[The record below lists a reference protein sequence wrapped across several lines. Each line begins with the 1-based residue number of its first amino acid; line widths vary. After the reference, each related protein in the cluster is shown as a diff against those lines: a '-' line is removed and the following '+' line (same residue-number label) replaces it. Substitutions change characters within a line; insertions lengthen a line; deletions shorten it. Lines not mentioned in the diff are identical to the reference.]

1 MQKPPPAN
9 RVEGYLDVEGLRT
22 FHIKAGGGHPIVLC
36 HGGSPGTCSS
46 VNWKL
51 NIEPL
56 ATAGFAVYAFDQ
68 PGFGLT
74 ENPDDYS
81 LDFRFA
87 HARAFVDKM
96 KIERY
101 HVMGNSMG
109 AYLAARLALEDSRVR
124 RLVLVSSNT
133 LAPKGSPESQAKSKR
148 HAEELRAYT
157 PNFENMMK
165 MTRGTLFHQNLVTE
179 EMVRERY
186 EMSTGKNYDAQLARA
201 GAAKSK
207 SLEDELGNLRTKTL
221 ILWGKNDHGTS
232 LDQALLLFQKIPQA
246 ELHVFDQCA
255 HWVQWDQA
263 ERFNNLVVE
272 FLKAENNSS
281 V

>member
-1 MQKPPPAN
+1 MQKPAPAN
-9 RVEGYLDVEGLRT
+9 RVEDYLEVEGLRT
-22 FHIKAGGGHPIVLC
+22 FYIRSGEGHPLVLF

-46 VNWKL
+46 VNWKP

-56 ATAGFAVYAFDQ
+56 AAAGFTVYAFDQ

-74 ENPDDYS
+74 DNPNDYS

-101 HVMGNSMG
+101 HVVGNSMG
-109 AYLAARLALEDSRVR
+109 AYLAARLALEDSKVR

-133 LAPKGSPESQAKSKR
+133 LAPKGSPESQAKSKK

-157 PNFENMMK
+157 PSFDHMMK
-165 MTRGTLFHQNLVTE
+165 MTRGTLFHQDLVTDAL
-179 EMVRERY
+179 VGERY
-186 EMSTGKNYDAQLARA
+186 EMSTGKNYAAQLARA
-201 GAAKSK
+201 GAARSK
-207 SLEDELGNLRTKTL
+207 SLEDELGNLKTKTL
-221 ILWGKNDHGTS
+221 ILWGRNDHSTS
-232 LDQALLLFQKIPQA
+232 LEQALLLFQKIPQA

-263 ERFNNLVVE
+263 ERFNNLVAE
-272 FLKAENNSS
+272 FLKFDNDSGL
-281 V
+281 

>member
-1 MQKPPPAN
+1 MQKPAPAN
-9 RVEGYLDVEGLRT
+9 RAEGYLDIEGLKT
-22 FHIKAGGGHPIVLC
+22 FYIRAGEGHPVVLC

-56 ATAGFAVYAFDQ
+56 AAAGFAIYAFDQ

-74 ENPDDYS
+74 DNPNDYS

-96 KIERY
+96 KIEHY

-109 AYLAARLALEDSRVR
+109 AYLAARLALEDSRSK

-133 LAPKGSPESQAKSKR
+133 LAPKGSAESQAKSKK

-157 PNFENMMK
+157 PSFENMRK
-165 MTRGTLFHQNLVTE
+165 MTQGTLFHQDLVTE
-179 EMVRERY
+179 ELVHERY
-186 EMSTGKNYDAQLARA
+186 EMSTGKNHEAQLKRALAR
-201 GAAKSK
+201 KSK
-207 SLEDELGNLRTKTL
+207 SLEDELGNLKTKTL

-232 LDQALLLFQKIPQA
+232 LEQALLLFHKIPQA
-246 ELHVFDQCA
+246 ELHIFDQCA
-255 HWVQWDQA
+255 HWVQWDHA
-263 ERFNNLVVE
+263 DRFNNLVAA
-272 FLKAENNSS
+272 FLKAEN
-281 V
+281 

>member
-1 MQKPPPAN
+1 MQKLAPAN
-9 RVEGYLDVEGLRT
+9 RVESYLEIEGLRT
-22 FHIKAGGGHPIVLC
+22 FYIKAGGGHPILLC

-56 ATAGFAVYAFDQ
+56 AAAGFAVYAFDQ

-74 ENPDDYS
+74 DNPNDYS
-81 LDFRFA
+81 LDFRLA

-101 HVMGNSMG
+101 HTMGNSMG
-109 AYLAARLALEDSRVR
+109 AYLAAWLALEDSRVR

-133 LAPKGSPESQAKSKR
+133 LAPKGSPESLAKSKR

-157 PNFENMMK
+157 PSFENMMK
-165 MTRGTLFHQNLVTE
+165 MTQGTLFHQDLVTE
-179 EMVRERY
+179 ELVGERY
-186 EMSTGKNYDAQLARA
+186 EMSTGKNYDAQLKRA
-201 GAAKSK
+201 GAARSK
-207 SLEDELGNLRTKTL
+207 SLEDELGNLKAKTL
-221 ILWGKNDHGTS
+221 ILWGKNDRGTS
-232 LDQALLLFQKIPQA
+232 LEQALLLFQKIPQA

-263 ERFNNLVVE
+263 ERFNNLVAE
-272 FLKAENNSS
+272 FLKAENDSS
-281 V
+281 R

>member
-1 MQKPPPAN
+1 MQKVTRN
-9 RVEGYLDVEGLRT
+9 HEYIEVLDLKT
-22 FHIKAGGGHPIVLC
+22 FYIKAGAGDPVVLC

-56 ATAGFAVYAFDQ
+56 AAAGFAVYAFDQ

-74 ENPDDYS
+74 DNPTDHS

-87 HARAFVDKM
+87 HARAFIDAM
-96 KIERY
+96 RLERY

-109 AYLAARLALEDSRVR
+109 AYLAARLALEDSRAQ

-133 LAPKGSPESQAKSKR
+133 LAPKGSPESQAKSKK

-157 PNFENMMK
+157 PSIDNMLK
-165 MTRGTLFHQNLVTE
+165 MTQGTLYRQDLVTE
-179 EMVRERY
+179 ELVRERY
-186 EMSTGKNYDAQLARA
+186 EMSTGKNYEAQLARVNA
-201 GAAKSK
+201 IKSK
-207 SLEDELGNLRTKTL
+207 SLVDELATLKAKTL
-221 ILWGKNDHGTS
+221 ILWGRDDHGTS
-232 LDQALLLFQKIPQA
+232 LDQALLLFQKIPNA
-246 ELHVFDQCA
+246 ELHIFDQCA

-263 ERFNNLVVE
+263 ARFNQLVPD
-272 FLKAENNSS
+272 FLGAND
-281 V
+281 

>member
-1 MQKPPPAN
+1 MQKPPLAN

-22 FHIKAGGGHPIVLC
+22 FYIKAGGGHPIVLC

-51 NIEPL
+51 NIEPV

-81 LDFRFA
+81 LDFRFV

-157 PNFENMMK
+157 PNVENMMK

-179 EMVRERY
+179 ELVRERY
-186 EMSTGKNYDAQLARA
+186 EMSAGKNYDAQLGRA

-263 ERFNNLVVE
+263 ERFNNLVAE
-272 FLKAENNSS
+272 FLKAENASS
-281 V
+281 L

>member
-1 MQKPPPAN
+1 MPKPHQS
-9 RVEGYLDVEGLRT
+9 RDYLDVLGLRT
-22 FHIKAGGGHPIVLC
+22 FYIRAGEGHPLVLC

-56 ATAGFAVYAFDQ
+56 AAAGLAIYAFDQ
-68 PGFGLT
+68 PGFGRT
-74 ENPDDYS
+74 DNPTDYS
-81 LDFRFA
+81 LDARFA
-87 HARAFVDKM
+87 HARAFVDAL

-109 AYLAARLALEDSRVR
+109 AYLAARLALEDPRAR

-133 LAPKGSPESQAKSKR
+133 LAPKGSLESQAKSKK

-157 PNFENMMK
+157 PSYENMLK
-165 MTRGTLFHQNLVTE
+165 MTQGTLYRQDLVTE
-179 EMVRERY
+179 ELVRERY

-201 GAAKSK
+201 NAAKSK
-207 SLEDELGNLRTKTL
+207 SLDDELENLKSKTL
-221 ILWGKNDHGTS
+221 ILWGRNDHGTS

-246 ELHVFDQCA
+246 ELHIFDQCA
-255 HWVQWDQA
+255 HWVQWDHA
-263 ERFNNLVVE
+263 DRFNVLVSD
-272 FLKAENNSS
+272 FLKAD
-281 V
+281 

>member
-1 MQKPPPAN
+1 MQKLHRSDEYIEA
-9 RVEGYLDVEGLRT
+9 LGLRT
-22 FHIKAGGGHPIVLC
+22 FYIKAGEGHPIVLC

-56 ATAGFAVYAFDQ
+56 AAAGFAVYAFDQ

-74 ENPDDYS
+74 DNPSDYS

-87 HARAFVDKM
+87 HARAFINLIN
-96 KIERY
+96 IEQY

-109 AYLAARLALEDSRVR
+109 AYLAARLALEDPRAR

-133 LAPKGSPESQAKSKR
+133 LAPKGSPESQAKSKK

-157 PNFENMMK
+157 PTFDNMLK
-165 MTRGTLFHQNLVTE
+165 MTRGTLYRQDLVTE
-179 EMVRERY
+179 ELVRERY
-186 EMSTGKNYDAQLARA
+186 DMSTGKNYDAQLARA
-201 GAAKSK
+201 SAAKSK
-207 SLEDELGNLRTKTL
+207 SLDDELANLKSKTL
-221 ILWGKNDHGTS
+221 ILWGRNDHGTS

-246 ELHVFDQCA
+246 ELHIFDRCA
-255 HWVQWDQA
+255 HWVQWDHVD
-263 ERFNNLVVE
+263 RFNSLVTD
-272 FLKAENNSS
+272 FLSADH
-281 V
+281 

>member
-1 MQKPPPAN
+1 MRKLAQS
-9 RVEGYLDVEGLRT
+9 RDDLEILGVRT
-22 FHIKAGGGHPIVLC
+22 FAIIAGDGDPIVLC

-56 ATAGFAVYAFDQ
+56 AEAGFAVYAFDQ

-74 ENPDDYS
+74 ENPKDYS

-87 HARAFVDKM
+87 HARAFIDAM
-96 KIERY
+96 KLARY

-109 AYLAARLALEDSRVR
+109 AYLAARLALEDPRAR

-148 HAEELRAYT
+148 HADELRAYT
-157 PNFENMMK
+157 PSYENMLK
-165 MTRGTLFHQNLVTE
+165 MTQGTLYRQELVTAE
-179 EMVRERY
+179 LVRERY
-186 EMSTGKNYDAQLARA
+186 EMSAGKNYEAQLKRYEAPR
-201 GAAKSK
+201 SK
-207 SLEDELGNLRTKTL
+207 PLEDQLTALKAKTL

-246 ELHVFDQCA
+246 ELHIFDQCA
-255 HWVQWDQA
+255 HWVQWDHA
-263 ERFNNLVVE
+263 DRFNTLVAD
-272 FLKAENNSS
+272 FLNADR
-281 V
+281 

>member
-1 MQKPPPAN
+1 MQKPAPAN
-9 RVEGYLDVEGLRT
+9 RAEGYLDIEGLKT
-22 FHIKAGGGHPIVLC
+22 FYIRAGEGHPVVLC

-56 ATAGFAVYAFDQ
+56 AAAGFAIYAFDQ

-74 ENPDDYS
+74 DNPYDYS
-81 LDFRFA
+81 LDFRFV
-87 HARAFVDKM
+87 HARAFIDKM

-109 AYLAARLALEDSRVR
+109 AYLAARLALEDSRSK

-133 LAPKGSPESQAKSKR
+133 LAPKGSAESQAKSKK
-148 HAEELRAYT
+148 HGEELRAYT
-157 PNFENMMK
+157 PSFENMLK
-165 MTRGTLFHQNLVTE
+165 MTQGTLFHQDLVTKE
-179 EMVRERY
+179 LVRERY
-186 EMSTGKNYDAQLARA
+186 EMSAGKNHEAQLKRA
-201 GAAKSK
+201 QAPKSK
-207 SLEDELGNLRTKTL
+207 SLEDELGNLKTKTL

-232 LDQALLLFQKIPQA
+232 LEQALLLFQKIPQA

-255 HWVQWDQA
+255 HWVQWDHA
-263 ERFNNLVVE
+263 DRFNNLVAA
-272 FLKAENNSS
+272 FLKAEN
-281 V
+281 